1 MSVVTGIS
9 FGVFEQ
15 NIHIP
20 LDERGLPLNR
30 KHCSVIDTGK
40 LITFF
45 FVCLFFYKYSQ
56 HVFSKMR
63 KYLLNDGN
71 A

>member
-40 LITFF
+40 LITV
-45 FVCLFFYKYSQ
+45 FVF
-56 HVFSKMR
+56 VFNTHSM
-63 KYLLNDGN
+63 YL
-71 A
+71 AK

>member
-15 NIHIP
+15 NMHIP

-40 LITFF
+40 LITVF
-45 FVCLFFYKYSQ
+45 FVYKYSQ

-63 KYLLNDGN
+63 KYLLNEGN